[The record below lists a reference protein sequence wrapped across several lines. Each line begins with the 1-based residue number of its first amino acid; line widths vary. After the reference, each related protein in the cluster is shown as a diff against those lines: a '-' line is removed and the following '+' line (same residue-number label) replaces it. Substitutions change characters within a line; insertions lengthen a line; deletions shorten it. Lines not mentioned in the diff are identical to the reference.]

1 MRSLSIASTGMLAQQ
16 LNVEVISNNIA
27 NMNTT
32 GFKRQRAEFQDLLYQ
47 NIERMGASSSDQGT
61 IIPTGIQVGTG
72 VKTGSVYRIMQQGNL
87 NSTENTYDLAIQG
100 KGFFRVRMPSGE
112 TAYTRAGSFAL
123 SPEGQI
129 VTPDGYVVEPGVSVP
144 NDATGVTVN
153 AQGQIS
159 VKLAGQTT
167 ETTVGQFDL
176 AVFPNE
182 AGLEAQGSN
191 LFLETA
197 ASGSAQTGTPG
208 TTGFGTI
215 MQGFLETSNVNAVA
229 EITSLITAQR
239 AYEMNSKV
247 ITASDEMLQM
257 SARLSR
263 S

>member
-1 MRSLSIASTGMLAQQ
+1 
-16 LNVEVISNNIA
+16 
-27 NMNTT
+27 
-32 GFKRQRAEFQDLLYQ
+32 
-47 NIERMGASSSDQGT
+47 
-61 IIPTGIQVGTG
+61 
-72 VKTGSVYRIMQQGNL
+72 
-87 NSTENTYDLAIQG
+87 
-100 KGFFRVRMPSGE
+100 
-112 TAYTRAGSFAL
+112 
-123 SPEGQI
+123 
-129 VTPDGYVVEPGVSVP
+129 
-144 NDATGVTVN
+144 
-153 AQGQIS
+153 

-167 ETTVGQFDL
+167 ETIVGQFDL
-176 AVFPNE
+176 AAFPNE

-247 ITASDEMLQM
+247 ISASDEMLQM